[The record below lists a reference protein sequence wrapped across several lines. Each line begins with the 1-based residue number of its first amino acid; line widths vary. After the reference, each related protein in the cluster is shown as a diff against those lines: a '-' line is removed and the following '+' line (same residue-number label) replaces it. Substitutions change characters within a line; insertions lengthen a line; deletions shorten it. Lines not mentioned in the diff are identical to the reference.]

1 MPSRTLAVDFG
12 TSNSA
17 VALAEDG
24 RIRRIAVEGGADT
37 LPTAV
42 FFPTGGAMT
51 IGAAATRALIEG
63 EEGRYLR
70 ALKSILGTPLFHE
83 PRLLGGKRRTLA
95 DVVTDFLK
103 ALKSRAEAETGERFS
118 SVLSG
123 RPVHFHTNDPARDAQ
138 AEADL
143 AGCWRAAGFDDV
155 AFMAEPEA
163 AARAARGLSRAGET
177 GLIVDIGGGTSDF
190 SLYRIAGERIEI
202 LASHGIRL
210 GGTDFDS
217 AVSMTHAMP
226 LLGLGGSLKRTFG
239 EGALPVPRGIFVE
252 LSTWAKIPFLYTRE
266 TERDVRRMAREAED
280 PVPLERLAAVIEDR
294 LGHALAFAAEEG
306 KIAAN
311 SGANDA
317 AVEMGIIERGLRAPI
332 TAQSLSAAL
341 EAHGAALRQAM
352 VETLE
357 IAGLTAADVDAAV
370 LVGGSSLM
378 GLVEGEVRALLPHAR
393 IDRSEA
399 FTAVVDGLALAAA
412 EG

>member
-17 VALAEDG
+17 VALIEDR
-24 RIRRIAVEGGADT
+24 RIRRIPVEAGADT

-42 FFPTGGAMT
+42 FFPTGGAMM

-70 ALKSILGTPLFHE
+70 ALKSILGTALFHE
-83 PRLLGGKRRTLA
+83 PRMLGGRRRALSE
-95 DVVTDFLK
+95 VVTDFLRVLK
-103 ALKSRAEAETGERFS
+103 ARAEAETGEVFS

-123 RPVHFHTNDPARDAQ
+123 RPVRFHSNDPARDAQ

-143 AGCWRAAGFDDV
+143 AACWRAAGFEEI

-163 AARAARGLSRAGET
+163 AARAAQGLSREGEI

-190 SLYRIAGERIEI
+190 SLTRLNGGRAEI

-210 GGTDFDS
+210 GGTDFD
-217 AVSMTHAMP
+217 AALSMTHAMP
-226 LLGLGGSLKRTFG
+226 LLGLGGALKRSFG
-239 EGALPVPRGIFVE
+239 AGELPVPRGIFVE

-266 TERDVRRMAREAED
+266 TERDVRRMVREAAAPEA
-280 PVPLERLAAVIEDR
+280 LERLAVVIEER
-294 LGHALAFAAEEG
+294 LGHALAFAVEGG

-311 SGANDA
+311 SGAGDA
-317 AVEMGIIERGLRAPI
+317 AVDMGLIEPGLRAPI
-332 TAQSLSAAL
+332 TADGMAAALAAQAGTLRVAMEETLARAGLSA
-341 EAHGAALRQAM
+341 G
-352 VETLE
+352 
-357 IAGLTAADVDAAV
+357 DVNAAV

-378 GLVEGEVRALLPHAR
+378 GLVEAEVRALLPGAR